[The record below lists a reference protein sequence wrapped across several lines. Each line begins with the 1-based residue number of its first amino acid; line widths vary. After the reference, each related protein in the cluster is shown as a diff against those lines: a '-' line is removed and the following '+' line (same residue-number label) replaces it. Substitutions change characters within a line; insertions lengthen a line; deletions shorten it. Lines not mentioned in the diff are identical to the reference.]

1 MCLDQNPAD
10 AHALPSKIGYDL
22 QRLCNNWNSVTWT
35 SAARK
40 RSALRAQKRAVLRK
54 MNLVLAAPG
63 CGSEQVDDQP
73 HARLVGA
80 AGAAVHE
87 EAAPGKARHFG
98 RLESELKLM
107 VYFFKQTAEAF
118 SLVTVL
124 LVGPHSP
131 PQACDQ
137 IIDRKPPQRVG
148 PYV

>member
-1 MCLDQNPAD
+1 MT
-10 AHALPSKIGYDL
+10 
-22 QRLCNNWNSVTWT
+22 RT

-40 RSALRAQKRAVLRK
+40 RSALRAQKRDVLRK
-54 MNLVLAAPG
+54 MNLVMAAAG
-63 CGSEQVDDQP
+63 CGSEQVDEHP

-80 AGAAVHE
+80 TGAAVHE
-87 EAAPGKARHFG
+87 EAAPAKGRHFC

-107 VYFFKQTAEAF
+107 VYFFEQTAEAF
-118 SLVTVL
+118 SIVTVL
-124 LVGPHSP
+124 LVGPYAP